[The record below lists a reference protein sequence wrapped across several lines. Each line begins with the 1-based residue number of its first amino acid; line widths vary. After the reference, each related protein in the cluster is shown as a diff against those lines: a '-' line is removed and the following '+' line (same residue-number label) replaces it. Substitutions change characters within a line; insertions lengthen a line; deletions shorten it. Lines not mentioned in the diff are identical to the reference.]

1 MAVETNWKNFLSED
15 SELPPDVSFQVK
27 GDEEEGWK
35 IFRAH
40 KTLLGGVSS
49 VFRKQFF
56 GPMKETMEVVEVKE
70 TTPEAF
76 GTVLNYIYKLPE
88 EYTLD
93 MVVGMGIECPQKL
106 FELLLLADRYQ
117 IANLVEV
124 TSSILE
130 YKFNVTRENVIFTM
144 AVIANYKLQTTLF
157 DELARKVLGRCVEW
171 FRKETKRS
179 WDIVALLLDSRNNF
193 PEASPDIL
201 RNLSSVGDETLHL
214 PGSSDWRTTFY

>member
-76 GTVLNYIYKLPE
+76 GTLLDYIYKLPE
-88 EYTLD
+88 EETINI
-93 MVVGMGIECPQKL
+93 VGVIECPQKL